1 MQTWLRDDYGAQTF
15 RTTTSK
21 GHPWQLV
28 ARQITKHRTTGK
40 ILEDLAVNPSE
51 QQLYDA
57 TIPGGPR
64 DIRTILHYLVRP
76 AAPRRDA
83 MFYVSFVPLSRLW
96 VEEFDAT
103 QWMIVL
109 FWSALSTSA
118 GDTMTP
124 PGKDG
129 GPPPQVASA

>member
-28 ARQITKHRTTGK
+28 ARQITKHLTTGK

-64 DIRTILHYLVRP
+64 DIRTIFALLGEARCTEE
-76 AAPRRDA
+76 RRNVLC
-83 MFYVSFVPLSRLW
+83 FICSFI
-96 VEEFDAT
+96 T
-103 QWMIVL
+103 
-109 FWSALSTSA
+109 AL
-118 GDTMTP
+118 G
-124 PGKDG
+124 
-129 GPPPQVASA
+129 